1 MNPEK
6 KGQCR
11 QDHHGGGG
19 HRGRGPSSAW
29 LHDPK
34 TVLGLIPLK
43 AGEVFVDLGCGAGD
57 YTIEA
62 AKIVGPGGK
71 VYALDNRQ
79 SLIDNMSKTA
89 KSQGLDNITALKA
102 DITASLPVDRNSV
115 DVVFV
120 ATVLH
125 IFDLRQNGP
134 AIFSGV
140 SGILKPGGCLAVV
153 ECKKEDQSFGPP
165 KHMRNAPDEIEAA
178 VVPFDFER
186 IGYHDLGY
194 NYMLRFTLKK

>member
-1 MNPEK
+1 MNTET
-6 KGQCR
+6 KGRCR
-11 QDHHGGGG
+11 QEHQRIG

-29 LHDPK
+29 LHEPK
-34 TVLGLIPLK
+34 TVLGLIPVK
-43 AGEVFVDLGCGAGD
+43 AGQVFADLGCGTGD
-57 YTIEA
+57 YAVEA

-79 SLIDNMSKTA
+79 SLIDDLSEKSK
-89 KSQGLDNITALKA
+89 SLGLDNITVLKA

-115 DVVFV
+115 DVAFI

-125 IFDLRQNGP
+125 IFDLRQTGP
-134 AIFSGV
+134 AVFSGV
-140 SGILKPGGCLAVV
+140 SGILKPGGRLAVV
-153 ECKKEDQSFGPP
+153 ECKKEEQSFGPP

-178 VVPFDFER
+178 AVPFGFNR

-194 NYMLRFTLKK
+194 NYMLRFTLKR